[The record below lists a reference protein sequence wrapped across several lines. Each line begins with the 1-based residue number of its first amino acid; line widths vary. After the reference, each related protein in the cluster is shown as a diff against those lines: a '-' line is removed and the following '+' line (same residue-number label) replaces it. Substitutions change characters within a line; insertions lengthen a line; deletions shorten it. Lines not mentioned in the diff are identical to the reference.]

1 VKLGI
6 FYLLIGIPFAE
17 LLVGFVCCV
26 SEDEEFSLNAFY
38 LLPPTPL
45 YQGGVNLKITP
56 YQGGEIFQVLCV
68 SIPLFDKKGLGA
80 VEPNKLRSKIQ

>member
-26 SEDEEFSLNAFY
+26 SEDEEFSLNVRY
-38 LLPPTPL
+38 LLPHPSLSRRGEFKAFSLSRRGNIPSSVRQHPPL
-45 YQGGVNLKITP
+45 
-56 YQGGEIFQVLCV
+56 
-68 SIPLFDKKGLGA
+68 
-80 VEPNKLRSKIQ
+80 